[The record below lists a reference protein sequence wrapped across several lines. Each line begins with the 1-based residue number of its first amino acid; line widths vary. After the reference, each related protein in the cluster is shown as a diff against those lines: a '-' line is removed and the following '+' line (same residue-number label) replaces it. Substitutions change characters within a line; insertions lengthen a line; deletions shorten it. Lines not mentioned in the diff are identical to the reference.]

1 VKPSAKQI
9 VASIVIIALVLVGI
23 TSWVSAR
30 GDVIHACVNPAGQI
44 RIVAAN
50 DACRPQE
57 TPLQWNTMAPQ
68 GPPGPKGDKGD
79 PGPPGPEGPQGCPGP
94 QGEKGD
100 PGPPGPEGPQGP
112 SGPEGP
118 QGPPGPQ
125 GEKGDPGPPGP
136 EGPQGPPGP
145 QGEKGDPGP
154 PGPEGPQGPPGPEGP
169 PGSKGDPGISGYEL
183 LFVQNNDVPPTGI
196 SSYTVRCPSGKV
208 ALGGGYA
215 KSHRTMYILG
225 NRPRDSRT
233 WIVSVDNRTGSP
245 GRIRVYV
252 MCAFVSDSVSGLDFP
267 LVPDLTAK
275 ASTAHI
281 RSAR

>member
-1 VKPSAKQI
+1 MKPSVKKI

-50 DACRPQE
+50 DACRPRE
-57 TPLQWNTMAPQ
+57 TPLQWNIMGSQ
-68 GPPGPKGDKGD
+68 
-79 PGPPGPEGPQGCPGP
+79 
-94 QGEKGD
+94 
-100 PGPPGPEGPQGP
+100 
-112 SGPEGP
+112 
-118 QGPPGPQ
+118 
-125 GEKGDPGPPGP
+125 GPPGP

-154 PGPEGPQGPPGPEGP
+154 PGSEGPQGPPGPQGEEGDPGPPGPEGPQGLPGPQGEKGDPGPAGPEGPQGPPGPQGEEGDPGSPGPEGPQGPPGAEGP
-169 PGSKGDPGISGYEL
+169 PGPKGDSGISGYEL
-183 LFVQNNDVPPTGI
+183 LFVQNNDVPPGI

-225 NRPRDSRT
+225 NRPRDSHT
-233 WIVSVDNRTGSP
+233 WIVSVNNRTGSP
-245 GRIRVYV
+245 GRIRVYAI
-252 MCAFVSDSVSGLDFP
+252 CAFVSDSVSGLNFP
-267 LVPDLTAK
+267 LVSDLTAK
-275 ASTAHI
+275 ASAAHI
-281 RSAR
+281 CSAR